1 MQSNNE
7 VNSGKEAV
15 SKINGVKKD
24 KNLTQVL
31 PDPLRSFVLFLENCT
46 PVVNSLNFG
55 IANPLL
61 FGPPT
66 LQLAQIKSQLALQQ
80 QLSTTAS
87 TPALALLN
95 QALLNISMS
104 HPMYNARG
112 PFPGQRLR
120 GVNPHGPLMGT
131 GRMGLRGMPPRM
143 GPQEIP
149 VRMAPQGMHPRFP
162 PQETFQRIGPQG
174 MRVGE
179 HDILERLSVEVMQR
193 RLDPRLMKDKMGSL
207 EMPHRMGLTETP
219 QRMLP
224 QAEGN
229 VGQWPSFQPP
239 PSGEFSPAFGNM
251 ESNQMSAP
259 PVEQSSTSQV
269 RYTSESA
276 TSILASFGLSN
287 EDLEELS
294 RYPDDQLT
302 PENMPFILRDI
313 RLRKTSRQQSDL
325 DTNRFPAAR
334 EGSFGEVPPT
344 NVIDY
349 GHASKYEYTE
359 HPIELHMFNPERPG
373 EETVKTGFT
382 AQQNISVNSHTGQG
396 RYSKKSTTQQSVQGE
411 SSSSQQKF
419 AGEAGG
425 NKLQAP
431 TVKSENQ
438 KTSFSGLQSTHQPNF
453 PDKKQS
459 ANKSSTS
466 DIQESTSNQSDH
478 SASAAGEK
486 YYQGQT
492 KDGVLIQS
500 AYPTLKGTWVPAF
513 PQADPK
519 MMKRLPTPSM
529 MSDYYAASPRIFPH
543 LCSLCNVECR
553 HLKDWIEHQNTT
565 GHIESCRLLRQQYP
579 DWNPEVL
586 STLRNEREKSDK
598 SSPRRHSSPRRSRRS
613 SSRHRSR
620 HSRSRSPRRYRRS
633 RSRSWSRSRSR
644 SRSPRRLRRY
654 SPRRFSPRRSR
665 SPRWRSRSRSP
676 RRIRSPRRPSPR
688 RQRSSSDEG
697 SLARR
702 SAKSPEKQALQE
714 VVKSLAPA
722 IIAELK
728 KQKSKTGEVFSSVKP
743 QPFIGKIPTGSKMN
757 LKIGSASK
765 ASKHDSESTEKPSVV
780 NAKKTQSSGSTERQ
794 KSSLAKAA
802 AKTASTS
809 KSSTKTDT
817 KSSADSGKKP
827 TAAGHSRPKE
837 GGTRTGKG
845 VLFMKDKKKM
855 SSGVIIHITELPN
868 DGYTDQDILK
878 VVQPFG
884 KVSDIL
890 IVRSKNEAYLEMNFK
905 EAASAVVNFSKTV
918 PVLINGKRVK
928 VAIAGQSK
936 NLEKDKKDRKEQK
949 VVKKKNGSSSKTMDP
964 KKMGISGSSGKTKP
978 NIKTTGKKSPQ
989 VAPDKKCIVIIGDL
1003 PSEGYSQEEVS
1014 QLAKKYGTLNNIL
1027 ILSSHKKAYLE
1038 MASLKNSMMMIK
1050 AYKSSPVTL
1059 QGNQLSFKILPEF
1072 IDIRDMDLVVQDIV
1086 GPSESE
1092 DGSSFHERAIH
1103 IDNLP
1108 NEGYT
1113 EAEVVCIGLR
1123 FGIVKNYVCIKSK
1136 NKAILQLDKA
1146 ESAKSLCN
1154 FFEQF
1159 PPTLHG
1165 KVLAVSRSPKV
1176 TGAFV
1181 PHNDNE
1187 EKSDLKN
1194 EKEQEKSEEK
1204 SETKEEKSEVN
1215 DESKEKEISEVKD
1228 EKKEKSEV
1236 ADEEKFEE
1244 KNENKENKQPEE
1256 MGTETDIKPSETAV
1270 EITTANSLSAESSSK
1285 LEGKEVH
1292 DSEIKV
1298 ALPTAQDTATDLAME
1313 SSLEDPKTTPV
1324 TKVVPDSAK
1333 PMETEAAEE
1342 QRAKSKM
1349 EDAQAPGHK
1358 SPCSKAGIMEAEIL
1372 GALDASVTQEPMAGS
1387 LPDQEDSTCDK
1398 NVDKLPEEPDAV
1410 EQVPAET
1417 ISTESSSTA
1426 DSTSEKE
1433 NVPIEMA
1440 DPQKKESSTGKS
1452 TEELKAE
1459 PQEVASVGKSL
1470 DEPVYEHQ
1478 KNVGSPGKSVDEP
1491 KAESQ
1496 KKEAFPG
1503 ESTGE
1508 PKAETQKNVDS
1519 SGKSAN
1525 EPKAETER
1533 KEDSPV
1539 KTAEEPKA
1547 ELEKREASPCKS
1559 TEEPKAETQ
1568 KKESSQGKS
1577 TEKPKTEPKN
1587 KEASPDKT
1595 EKSKTETQKKEASP
1609 GKSIE
1614 KAKTIPKSSGRKKP
1628 ATNDTSGDSPSSSKS
1643 SSVGSGISNTSSKS
1657 REGAV
1662 SAAVKAGS
1670 SGKGTS
1676 SRQQDRGESRGT
1688 PKHSQE
1694 RERRMASMKK
1704 DEDKNKAPSGR
1715 VTRSHKSIPKWQ
1727 MVQQEEEEEEEM
1739 FPFNLEEF
1747 VTVDEIGEEIE
1758 AASEPKKETLRRG
1771 AKRKDPAKTTTAASS
1786 VDSKR
1791 RKGKVT
1797 TPRLSRE
1804 ELSFVTLDEIGEEE
1818 ENTSQTEASTTLGP
1832 VNDPRALLTMDEVKT
1847 KEDLSQVVKDP
1858 KALLTVDEVEAEED
1872 LLSQAVTDPQT
1883 LMTVDE
1889 LETEEDLISQV
1900 VKDPQSLVTL
1910 DEIED
1915 EEDMQVAKD
1924 TSMIT
1929 TDEEQEGGGP
1939 ALPSGVKGQALV
1951 TLDEIGE
1958 VEELTL
1964 NTELADK
1971 EGCGNDVPEKVI
1983 EDTTGKKEGVS
1994 SDDHKPGHLLL
2005 TGDNLTEDNEGQP
2018 LITLDELEEE
2028 EGDSQLLKDEL
2039 NFVTVDEIGGE
2050 EEEEEKG
2057 DISMEAEL
2065 KISEKPMPKKRGR
2078 KPKQAT
2084 VKLQRRTTRGRPR
2097 GKAKAT
2103 EAEPEEFEGSPHVE
2117 AIPET
2122 TVSQPPTAEK
2132 VASEAP
2138 ETEHMEIKDEPVE
2151 AVEVA
2156 TISKADVKR
2165 EVGGNVEPVTVKV
2178 DAEVSLG
2185 LKSAAEKGNIV
2196 MEVGGD
2202 SKLEEK
2208 LQQVDVGMEQKAGE
2222 ATTDIGKRKAAVLE
2236 VALVHKRA
2244 KQDSASAGGFRM
2256 PPFDPNVAI
2265 GVEFV
2270 VPKTGYFCRL
2280 CSLFYSNEDMA
2291 KVTHCKTQG
2300 HYQNMAKFMAK
2311 RVLERPV
2318 ATDDQSKPMV
2328 KEENSN

>member
-1 MQSNNE
+1 
-7 VNSGKEAV
+7 
-15 SKINGVKKD
+15 
-24 KNLTQVL
+24 
-31 PDPLRSFVLFLENCT
+31 
-46 PVVNSLNFG
+46 
-55 IANPLL
+55 
-61 FGPPT
+61 
-66 LQLAQIKSQLALQQ
+66 
-80 QLSTTAS
+80 
-87 TPALALLN
+87 
-95 QALLNISMS
+95 MS

-162 PQETFQRIGPQG
+162 PQETFQRIGPQ
-174 MRVGE
+174 
-179 HDILERLSVEVMQR
+179 ERLSVEVMQR

-207 EMPHRMGLTETP
+207 EMPHRM
-219 QRMLP
+219 
-224 QAEGN
+224 AEGN

-728 KQKSKTGEVFSSVKP
+728 KQKSKTE
-743 QPFIGKIPTGSKMN
+743 
-757 LKIGSASK
+757 
-765 ASKHDSESTEKPSVV
+765 
-780 NAKKTQSSGSTERQ
+780 KTQSSGSTERQ

-845 VLFMKDKKKM
+845 VLDKKKM

-936 NLEKDKKDRKEQK
+936 NLEKLQNAGSIKFISYFFASTFGNL
-949 VVKKKNGSSSKTMDP
+949 KKKKLEPYLSLMESFDIKSINTHMILISVLVKYPEDESRVPVSALFSVSPLRSTQLAFHFLLVVGGIKKIEKNRKLLRSKLKLLNKGTREIWHSDTHTHTHTHTLGFCSIVCLNQNNSCAP
-964 KKMGISGSSGKTKP
+964 GIH
-978 NIKTTGKKSPQ
+978 NNKSELNL

-1092 DGSSFHERAIH
+1092 VNGQNTVLRLQLSVIH
-1103 IDNLP
+1103 RVDSKDCESEFGLDSIFFFFFRDTLFLNYFYFLLFVP
-1108 NEGYT
+1108 EHPAFFFDT
-1113 EAEVVCIGLR
+1113 EALHFTSELSLDFVFHTEKR
-1123 FGIVKNYVCIKSK
+1123 TRSFKRHRSAEDSWFKNRIFKSH
-1136 NKAILQLDKA
+1136 A
-1146 ESAKSLCN
+1146 SGSN
-1154 FFEQF
+1154 FS
-1159 PPTLHG
+1159 T
-1165 KVLAVSRSPKV
+1165 RR
-1176 TGAFV
+1176 
-1181 PHNDNE
+1181 HNDNE

-1459 PQEVASVGKSL
+1459 PQEVASV
-1470 DEPVYEHQ
+1470 
-1478 KNVGSPGKSVDEP
+1478 
-1491 KAESQ
+1491 
-1496 KKEAFPG
+1496 
-1503 ESTGE
+1503 
-1508 PKAETQKNVDS
+1508 
-1519 SGKSAN
+1519 
-1525 EPKAETER
+1525 
-1533 KEDSPV
+1533 
-1539 KTAEEPKA
+1539 
-1547 ELEKREASPCKS
+1547 
-1559 TEEPKAETQ
+1559 
-1568 KKESSQGKS
+1568 
-1577 TEKPKTEPKN
+1577 
-1587 KEASPDKT
+1587 DKT

-1715 VTRSHKSIPKWQ
+1715 VTRSHKSIPKCTD
-1727 MVQQEEEEEEEM
+1727 EEEEEEEM

-1889 LETEEDLISQV
+1889 LET
-1900 VKDPQSLVTL
+1900 
-1910 DEIED
+1910 
-1915 EEDMQVAKD
+1915 
-1924 TSMIT
+1924 
-1929 TDEEQEGGGP
+1929 
-1939 ALPSGVKGQALV
+1939 GVKGQALV

-2084 VKLQRRTTRGRPR
+2084 VKRRTTRGRPR

-2138 ETEHMEIKDEPVE
+2138 ETEHMEIKDEPVILE
-2151 AVEVA
+2151 TSEC
-2156 TISKADVKR
+2156 I
-2165 EVGGNVEPVTVKV
+2165 
-2178 DAEVSLG
+2178 
-2185 LKSAAEKGNIV
+2185 NIV
-2196 MEVGGD
+2196 GLFKKKLSEPSKTRPQLED
-2202 SKLEEK
+2202 SGCLHLIPTLPLCKKSEFSFSL
-2208 LQQVDVGMEQKAGE
+2208 LFL
-2222 ATTDIGKRKAAVLE
+2222 T
-2236 VALVHKRA
+2236 
-2244 KQDSASAGGFRM
+2244 
-2256 PPFDPNVAI
+2256 

-2300 HYQNMAKFMAK
+2300 HYQN
-2311 RVLERPV
+2311 
-2318 ATDDQSKPMV
+2318 
-2328 KEENSN
+2328 